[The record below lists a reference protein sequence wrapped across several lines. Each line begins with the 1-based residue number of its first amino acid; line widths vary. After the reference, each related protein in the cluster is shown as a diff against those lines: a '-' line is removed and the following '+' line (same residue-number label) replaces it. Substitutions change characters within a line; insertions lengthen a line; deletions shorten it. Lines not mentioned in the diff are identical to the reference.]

1 MPPMRLLSKD
11 FIGSML
17 SIQKQTKLPEEFC
30 EDILEKME
38 ISDDDESA
46 PQDKIAERKAIE
58 SESLAMWHSTKKRD
72 FVNIENKMKNLRVE
86 MLNKFEL

>member
-17 SIQKQTKLPEEFC
+17 STQKQTKLQDEFC
-30 EDILEKME
+30 EDISETME
-38 ISDDDESA
+38 ISDDDENS
-46 PQDKIAERKAIE
+46 PQVGRKAIE
-58 SESLAMWHSTKKRD
+58 SESSAMWHTTKKRD

-86 MLNKFEL
+86 MLNQFEL